1 MITKENI
8 LETLLKGERVTLECK
23 RAKTEV
29 PKELWN
35 TYSAFA
41 NTIGGVILLGV
52 EEHSKET
59 DPAKRF
65 EIIGVGNS
73 KARNPRIQN
82 MLRMV
87 GFGENIGSGFPKIIA
102 AWKETDWG
110 EPELKNK
117 IEVDE
122 VELVLPV
129 PATANGIKD
138 DTKDGIKDSQKS
150 SQKIIELIQENP
162 NVTTSEMAEKIGV
175 SRRAIAKITGA
186 LQAEGVIRRVGPD
199 KGGHWEIIK

>member
-1 MITKENI
+1 
-8 LETLLKGERVTLECK
+8 
-23 RAKTEV
+23 
-29 PKELWN
+29 
-35 TYSAFA
+35 
-41 NTIGGVILLGV
+41 
-52 EEHSKET
+52 
-59 DPAKRF
+59 
-65 EIIGVGNS
+65 
-73 KARNPRIQN
+73 
-82 MLRMV
+82 MV

-102 AWKETDWG
+102 AWKETGWG

-129 PATANGIKD
+129 SATAND
-138 DTKDGIKDSQKS
+138 IKDSQKS

-175 SRRAIAKITGA
+175 TRRAIAKITGA

-199 KGGHWEIIK
+199 KGGHWELIK